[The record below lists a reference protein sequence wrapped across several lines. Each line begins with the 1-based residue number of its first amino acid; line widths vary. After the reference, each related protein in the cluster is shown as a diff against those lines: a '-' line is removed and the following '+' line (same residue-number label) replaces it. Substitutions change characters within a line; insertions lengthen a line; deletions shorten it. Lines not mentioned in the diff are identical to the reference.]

1 MLDRRSVLRSGTAI
15 TLLAVS
21 GGALARTKPA
31 KVNPEAVKL
40 NALFDAFM
48 DEALDRSPEFVTS
61 LGLDTGKRAYQKS
74 MLANRSL
81 AEIAALKQLNTSQL
95 GRLRTVNRG
104 ALAGMD
110 AVNYDVVLYGLEQ
123 QENTDKRFQYGALGA
138 GAPYV
143 LYQLGGAYHDAPDF
157 LDGQHR
163 IANKTDAD
171 DYLARL
177 T

>member
-1 MLDRRSVLRSGTAI
+1 
-15 TLLAVS
+15 
-21 GGALARTKPA
+21 
-31 KVNPEAVKL
+31 
-40 NALFDAFM
+40 
-48 DEALDRSPEFVTS
+48 
-61 LGLDTGKRAYQKS
+61 

-95 GRLRTVNRG
+95 GRLSTVNRG

-143 LYQLGGAYHDAPDF
+143 LYQLGGAYHAVPDF
-157 LDGQHR
+157 LDSQHQ

-177 T
+177 TAFGTVLDQECEVARHDIALGIVPPDFVLWPARSSR